1 MLINKQTGQVFHPIQ
16 GKEYSDGFLKQFHET
31 SEPQTYRGHPF
42 FKFEERVE
50 IKE

>member
-16 GKEYSDGFLKQFHET
+16 GKEYSDGFLKLFHET

-42 FKFEERVE
+42 FTLDARVR
-50 IKE
+50 IKS

>member
-1 MLINKQTGQVFHPIQ
+1 MLINKQSGQVFHPIQ

-31 SEPQTYRGHPF
+31 SEPQTHRGHPF
-42 FKFEERVE
+42 FKFEERVK